1 MQATLP
7 VTETLFARAPVP
19 LWVVD
24 AGTGEVLDVN
34 DAACRAFGY
43 TRCQFLDLGPGEI
56 GPLPPP
62 NGHGAARRLRRG
74 DGSEIHA
81 ELAAEWV
88 EVEGRPA
95 WLVSAHDVTT
105 RVDAERERLQAERAR
120 FDALFRDAPAMVAA
134 VEGPDHVFTVAN
146 EPYQRLVGRSDLLGK
161 PVREAL
167 PDLEGQG
174 FFELLDRVYQTGEP
188 FVATAVPIRMQHR
201 RGVPVEER
209 FVSFVYQPVRGARGQ
224 VTGIFAH
231 VVDVTEEVRME
242 AALRRSEARFE
253 RIASK
258 VPGMV
263 YQFALHPDGSTSWPY
278 VSEGASS
285 LCEVDRAYVEQNPS
299 FMLELVLPE
308 DRPALHAAIA
318 ASAATLQDFR
328 WDGRIRTPSGDVRT
342 VYATSRPERHPDGT
356 VVWDGLMLDATDRV
370 RAAEEL
376 RQSEERFRIAAR
388 ATNDVV
394 WDWDLVLGRLVWNE
408 ALETVLGHRKSGA
421 QGAADWWIQQLHPDD
436 QERVVAG
443 LYEVVDGN
451 GASWHD
457 EYRIRRGDGG
467 WATVLDRGYV
477 LRDPD
482 GTAVRMIGA
491 MEDITRRKQLEAQ
504 LVDAKRLESVGR
516 LAGGVAHDFNNL
528 LTAITG
534 YTEMLLSDVEPGG
547 EMHADL
553 MEIRNA
559 AARATG
565 LTRQLL
571 AFSRRQVLQ
580 PRVLNLNA
588 TIRDLERMFR
598 RLLREDVRL
607 QVELDPAAGQ
617 VRADPA
623 QVEQVL
629 LNLAVNARDAMPAG
643 GTLRIATRAAV
654 VGAGDGLCAPPVN
667 LKPGR
672 YVVISAS
679 DTGEGIAPEVLP
691 QIFEPFFTTKP
702 AGLGT
707 GLGLATVYGI
717 IKQSGGTVWA
727 ESEPGRGATF
737 HVYLPATDELPGAV
751 TALPARTPTA
761 GTGTVLLVD
770 DDAAVRTFVRTVLS
784 GAGYR
789 VMDAADGAQAL
800 HVAAECDGALDLLLT
815 DVVMPRMGG
824 RDLADEVARR
834 WPGLPTLFMSGY
846 TDDAL
851 ADHGVLDPTVM
862 LLEKPFSREA
872 LLEHVREALTRGAV
886 VSAG

>member
-1 MQATLP
+1 MHATLP
-7 VTETLFARAPVP
+7 QTETLFARAPVS

-43 TRCQFLDLGPGEI
+43 SRGQFLELGPGEI
-56 GPLPPP
+56 GPLPPR
-62 NGHGAARRLRRG
+62 NGPAAARRMRRG
-74 DGSEIHA
+74 DGAEIHA
-81 ELAAEWV
+81 ELAAERV
-88 EVEGRPA
+88 EWEGRTA
-95 WLVSAHDVTT
+95 WLVSAHDVTA
-105 RVDAERERLQAERAR
+105 RVEAERERLQAERAR

-188 FVATAVPIRMQHR
+188 FVATAVPIRMQPR
-201 RGVPVEER
+201 PGEPVEER
-209 FVSFVYQPVRGARGQ
+209 FVSFVYQPVRARGQ

-231 VVDVTEEVRME
+231 VVDVTDEVRVE

-263 YQFALHPDGSTSWPY
+263 YQFALHPDGTMSWPY
-278 VSEGASS
+278 VSEGACS

-299 FMLELVLPE
+299 FMLQMVLPE
-308 DRPALHAAIA
+308 DRPALDARIA
-318 ASAATLQDFR
+318 ASAATLEDFR
-328 WDGRIRTPSGDVRT
+328 WDGRICTPSGMVRT

-356 VVWDGLMLDATDRV
+356 IVWDGLMLDATDRV

-408 ALETVLGHRKSGA
+408 ALETVLAHTPSGA
-421 QGAADWWIQQLHPDD
+421 QAVPDWWVQQLHPDD

-443 LYEVVDGN
+443 LYAVVDGN
-451 GASWHD
+451 GTAWQD

-482 GTAVRMIGA
+482 GAAVRMIGA
-491 MEDITRRKQLEAQ
+491 MEDVTQRRQLEAQ

-547 EMHADL
+547 EMHTDL
-553 MEIRNA
+553 LEIRNA

-607 QVELDPAAGQ
+607 KVELDPAAGQ

-629 LNLAVNARDAMPAG
+629 LNLAVNARDAMLAG
-643 GTLRIATRAAV
+643 GTLRITTRAAV
-654 VGAGDGLCAPPVN
+654 VAPGDCLCTAPVN

-737 HVYLPATDELPGAV
+737 HVYLPATDELPGTAV
-751 TALPARTPTA
+751 ALPSRTPAAA

-789 VMDAADGAQAL
+789 VLDAADGAQAL
-800 HVAAECDGALDLLLT
+800 HVAAECGGALDLLLT

-851 ADHGVLDPTVM
+851 ADHGVLDPAVM
-862 LLEKPFSREA
+862 LLEKPFSRDA
-872 LLEHVREALTRGAV
+872 LLDHVREALTRGAV

>member
-1 MQATLP
+1 MQATLSE
-7 VTETLFARAPVP
+7 TETLFARAPVP

-34 DAACRAFGY
+34 DAACRTFGY
-43 TRCQFLDLGPGEI
+43 TRCRFLELGPREI
-56 GPLPPP
+56 GPLPPR
-62 NGHGAARRLRRG
+62 NGHAAVRRLRRG
-74 DGSEIHA
+74 DGSEIHV
-81 ELAAEWV
+81 ELAAERV
-88 EVEGRPA
+88 ELEGCPA
-95 WLVSAHDVTT
+95 WLVSAHDVTA
-105 RVDAERERLQAERAR
+105 RVVAERERLRAERAR

-134 VEGPDHVFTVAN
+134 VEGPDHVFT
-146 EPYQRLVGRSDLLGK
+146 
-161 PVREAL
+161 
-167 PDLEGQG
+167 
-174 FFELLDRVYQTGEP
+174 
-188 FVATAVPIRMQHR
+188 
-201 RGVPVEER
+201 
-209 FVSFVYQPVRGARGQ
+209 
-224 VTGIFAH
+224 
-231 VVDVTEEVRME
+231 
-242 AALRRSEARFE
+242 
-253 RIASK
+253 
-258 VPGMV
+258 
-263 YQFALHPDGSTSWPY
+263 
-278 VSEGASS
+278 
-285 LCEVDRAYVEQNPS
+285 
-299 FMLELVLPE
+299 
-308 DRPALHAAIA
+308 
-318 ASAATLQDFR
+318 
-328 WDGRIRTPSGDVRT
+328 
-342 VYATSRPERHPDGT
+342 
-356 VVWDGLMLDATDRV
+356 
-370 RAAEEL
+370 AEEL

-394 WDWDLVLGRLVWNE
+394 WDWDLVLGRVVWNE
-408 ALETVLGHRKSGA
+408 ALETVLGHRQSSA
-421 QGAADWWIQQLHPDD
+421 QAPAEWWIEQLHPDD
-436 QERVVAG
+436 RERVVAG

-451 GASWHD
+451 GAAWHD

-491 MEDITRRKQLEAQ
+491 MEDVTRRKQLEAQ
-504 LVDAKRLESVGR
+504 LVEAKRLESVGR

-547 EMHADL
+547 EMHTDL
-553 MEIRNA
+553 LEIRNA

-588 TIRDLERMFR
+588 TIRGLERMFR

-607 QVELDPAAGQ
+607 KVELDPAAGH

-643 GTLRIATRAAV
+643 GTLRITTRAAV
-654 VGAGDGLCAPPVN
+654 VGPADGLCVPPVN
-667 LKPGR
+667 VRPGR

-717 IKQSGGTVWA
+717 INQSGGTVWA

-751 TALPARTPTA
+751 AATARPPRTSAA

-789 VMDAADGAQAL
+789 VMEAADGAQAL
-800 HVAAECDGALDLLLT
+800 HVAGECGAAVDLLLT

-872 LLEHVREALTRGAV
+872 LLDHVREALARGAV

>member
-1 MQATLP
+1 LGTLTGVDEVRWPPRHFVHAIITGLLPFGHPAHPAGLPMHATLP
-7 VTETLFARAPVP
+7 ETETLFARAPVP

-34 DAACRAFGY
+34 EAACRTFGY
-43 TRCQFLDLGPGEI
+43 TRSRFLDLGPRQI
-56 GPLPPP
+56 GPLPPA
-62 NGHGAARRLRRG
+62 NGQAAVRRLPRG

-81 ELAAEWV
+81 ELAAERV

-105 RVDAERERLQAERAR
+105 
-120 FDALFRDAPAMVAA
+120 
-134 VEGPDHVFTVAN
+134 
-146 EPYQRLVGRSDLLGK
+146 
-161 PVREAL
+161 
-167 PDLEGQG
+167 
-174 FFELLDRVYQTGEP
+174 LLD
-188 FVATAVPIRMQHR
+188 AN
-201 RGVPVEER
+201 
-209 FVSFVYQPVRGARGQ
+209 
-224 VTGIFAH
+224 
-231 VVDVTEEVRME
+231 RME
-242 AALRRSEARFE
+242 
-253 RIASK
+253 
-258 VPGMV
+258 P
-263 YQFALHPDGSTSWPY
+263 
-278 VSEGASS
+278 
-285 LCEVDRAYVEQNPS
+285 
-299 FMLELVLPE
+299 
-308 DRPALHAAIA
+308 
-318 ASAATLQDFR
+318 
-328 WDGRIRTPSGDVRT
+328 
-342 VYATSRPERHPDGT
+342 
-356 VVWDGLMLDATDRV
+356 
-370 RAAEEL
+370 
-376 RQSEERFRIAAR
+376 
-388 ATNDVV
+388 
-394 WDWDLVLGRLVWNE
+394 
-408 ALETVLGHRKSGA
+408 
-421 QGAADWWIQQLHPDD
+421 
-436 QERVVAG
+436 
-443 LYEVVDGN
+443 
-451 GASWHD
+451 
-457 EYRIRRGDGG
+457 
-467 WATVLDRGYV
+467 
-477 LRDPD
+477 
-482 GTAVRMIGA
+482 
-491 MEDITRRKQLEAQ
+491 
-504 LVDAKRLESVGR
+504 VGR

-534 YTEMLLSDVEPGG
+534 YTDMLLSDVEPGG

-553 MEIRNA
+553 MEIRKA

-588 TIRDLERMFR
+588 TIRGTESTFR
-598 RLLREDVRL
+598 RLLGDDVRL
-607 QVELDPAAGQ
+607 EVELDPAAEQ

-643 GTLRIATRAAV
+643 GTLRITTHTAV
-654 VGAGDGLCAPPVN
+654 VGASDGPCALPAN
-667 LKPGR
+667 LKQGR
-672 YVVISAS
+672 YVVVSAS

-691 QIFEPFFTTKP
+691 QIFEPFFTTRP

-751 TALPARTPTA
+751 AALPARTPA
-761 GTGTVLLVD
+761 AATGTVLLVD

-800 HVAAECDGALDLLLT
+800 HLAAECGGALDLLVT

-824 RDLADEVARR
+824 RALADEVASR

-851 ADHGVLDPTVM
+851 ADHGVLDPAVM

-872 LLEHVREALTRGAV
+872 LLDHVREALARGAV
-886 VSAG
+886 VCAG